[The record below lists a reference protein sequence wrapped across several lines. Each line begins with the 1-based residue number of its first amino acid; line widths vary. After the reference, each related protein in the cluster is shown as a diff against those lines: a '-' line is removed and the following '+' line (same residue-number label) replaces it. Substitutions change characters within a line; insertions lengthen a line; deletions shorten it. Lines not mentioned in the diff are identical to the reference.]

1 MQARYEKFAIF
12 GQYVTISQ
20 KRYKIRKQL
29 GYYCDVI
36 FNFNVQSKIEGLA
49 SQLSLLH
56 EIKN

>member
-29 GYYCDVI
+29 GCVI